1 MPPTPGTPI
10 GPVGPVGPGG
20 PGGMA
25 MARQTAVEV
34 RAQVVTI
41 AFWQRGTSWPASGAH
56 NAVANGAQTI

>member
-1 MPPTPGTPI
+1 
-10 GPVGPVGPGG
+10 
-20 PGGMA
+20 MA